1 MKILKNITLI
11 SLSLAVS
18 LSAGDLVKDAVEE
31 GLKAIPADKSALWKL
46 IDNPKNPL
54 SDEKIKLGEM
64 LYNDTRLSK
73 GNNISCATCHI
84 LNEGGDENIPTSIG
98 HLGRVN
104 PHHLNSPTVYNS
116 VFFENQFWDGRS
128 PDLED
133 QAKGPIQAPAEMSMT
148 PKEAVS
154 AIKAVKGY
162 EPLFKKA
169 FPKSKQPITF
179 DNIGN
184 AIGAYERT
192 LVTPSRF
199 DDFMNGD
206 KKALN
211 KEEKDGFREFLN
223 QGCVSCHNGYGVGS
237 GRMEFYKMVY
247 PYQYDN
253 VGDFKGNKDGM
264 VKIPTLR
271 NITQT
276 APYFHNGTI
285 KDLPNVIKIM
295 GYTQLGV
302 ELNKKQI
309 GSIHKF
315 LKTLDGR
322 KPKINYPKLP

>member
-1 MKILKNITLI
+1 MRILKNLI
-11 SLSLAVS
+11 LVSAGLAMS
-18 LSAGDLVKDAVEE
+18 LSAGDLVKDAKMD
-31 GLKAIPADKSALWKL
+31 GLKAIPSDKAVLWKL
-46 IDNPKNPL
+46 IDKAKKPL
-54 SDEKIKLGEM
+54 TAEKIKLGEM

-84 LNEGGDENIPTSIG
+84 LSEGGDENIPTSIG
-98 HLGRVN
+98 HLGRKN
-104 PHHLNSPTVYNS
+104 PHHLNSPTVYNA
-116 VFFENQFWDGRS
+116 VFFKNQFWDGRS
-128 PDLED
+128 PSLED

-154 AIKAVKGY
+154 AIKAVRGY

-169 FPKSKQPITF
+169 FPKFKKPITF
-179 DNIGN
+179 DNIAN

-206 KKALN
+206 EKALN
-211 KEEKDGFREFLN
+211 KEEKEGFREFLN

-247 PYQYDN
+247 PYTYDN
-253 VGDFKGNKDGM
+253 VGDFTGNKDEM

-276 APYFHNGTI
+276 APYFHNGTVQ
-285 KDLPNVIKIM
+285 DLKKVIKIM

-309 GSIHKF
+309 DSIHKF
-315 LKTLDGR
+315 LQTLDGR